1 MNVFTWVK
9 VGAAL
14 IVMVVLA
21 CTSMLAWHVAI
32 EPLGGFFE
40 KLIPAN
46 AMLRNPQDEHEIV
59 RTLKAKQAPDVDPAA
74 QSYAKARDVLAM
86 GKVSEARER
95 FSAIIHSFPSSPTA
109 PLARQIVGGMNLDDL
124 LSTRVMDGKVLYRVV
139 SGDSYL
145 GLIARQQTT
154 LENLIH
160 INALMEMKAMRP
172 GDELVVMPL
181 HFRMLIEPRRR
192 MLSLWDGGKFL
203 CEFALCEVPSA
214 VMHATGTTTV
224 RSKSAEVSGQKIAP
238 GSKGYAAAT
247 KVISLKQPA
256 VRIISGEGEGE
267 GEDAPV
273 AIVLKPADME
283 ELNLLVREGNTVEF
297 R

>member
-1 MNVFTWVK
+1 MSVFTLVK
-9 VGAAL
+9 LGAAL
-14 IVMVVLA
+14 IVVVVLGG
-21 CTSMLAWHVAI
+21 TSMLAWHVAI
-32 EPLGGFFE
+32 EPLGGLFE

-46 AMLRNPQDEHEIV
+46 AILRNQQDEHQIV
-59 RTLKAKQAPDVDPAA
+59 RTLKSKQAPDVDPAA
-74 QSYAKARDVLAM
+74 QSFAKARDVLAM

-95 FSAIIHSFPSSPTA
+95 FAAIIHGFPSSPTA

-124 LSTRVMDGKVLYRVV
+124 LSTRVMDGKAPYRVV
-139 SGDSYL
+139 PGDSYL

-160 INALMEMKAMRP
+160 INALMEMKAIRP

-247 KVISLKQPA
+247 KVISLKNPA
-256 VRIISGEGEGE
+256 VRIMSGEGE

-273 AIVLKPADME
+273 AIVLKAADME